1 MPIIRTMEFS
11 GNDDEIFPGV
21 RSRPLANSS
30 LGSQV
35 MTINK
40 ITIEPNAAIPAH
52 IHPSHEEVLII
63 VEGVFSYELG
73 NENGSL
79 TTGDTVLILPQDRHY
94 IINTSHAVGTVI
106 AIFPVPAPERIMV
119 E

>member
-11 GNDDEIFPGV
+11 GSDDEIFPGV

-30 LGSQV
+30 LGSQT

-63 VEGVFSYELG
+63 IEGIFFYELG
-73 NENGSL
+73 NESGSL

-94 IINTSHAVGTVI
+94 IINTSHALGTVI
-106 AIFPVPAPERIMV
+106 AIFPVATPERIMV